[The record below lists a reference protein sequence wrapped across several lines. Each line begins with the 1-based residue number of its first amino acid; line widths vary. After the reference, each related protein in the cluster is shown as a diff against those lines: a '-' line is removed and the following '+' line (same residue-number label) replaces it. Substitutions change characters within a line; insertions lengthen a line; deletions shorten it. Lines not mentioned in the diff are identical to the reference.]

1 MTPPILCNGDA
12 AGRPGTGRTQI
23 IHSGAAW
30 TATPTVQTSRHIG
43 GSCVQPTGQ
52 AVTIGNEAPHP
63 VLQAS
68 CPTGQSRLL
77 SLDPRDAKQ
86 RYDVI
91 GDLPPESPARARLW
105 PGDKFVAQLSRAGT
119 AETTAVVIE
128 RISGN

>member
-1 MTPPILCNGDA
+1 
-12 AGRPGTGRTQI
+12 
-23 IHSGAAW
+23 
-30 TATPTVQTSRHIG
+30 
-43 GSCVQPTGQ
+43 VQPTGQ
-52 AVTIGNEAPHP
+52 AVTTGNEAPSP
-63 VLQAS
+63 GLAS
-68 CPTGQSRLL
+68 KVPTGQSRLL

-91 GDLPPESPARARLW
+91 GDLPPDSPARARLW